1 MLPLF
6 FNNSYLE
13 LTLFRKDVYYS
24 SDLTDSQWNHI
35 KEFFEK
41 EQGPGRPQQL
51 EMREIVNFEVS
62 DFHSTINVMR
72 WCV

>member
-1 MLPLF
+1 V
-6 FNNSYLE
+6 
-13 LTLFRKDVYYS
+13 KKHYS
-24 SDLTDSQWNHI
+24 SYLTDSQWNHI